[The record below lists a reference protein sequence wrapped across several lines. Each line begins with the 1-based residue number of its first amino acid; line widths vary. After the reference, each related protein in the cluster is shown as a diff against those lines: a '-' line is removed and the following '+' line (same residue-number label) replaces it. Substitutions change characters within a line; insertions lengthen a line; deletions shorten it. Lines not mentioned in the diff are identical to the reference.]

1 MKRQLICLLSLLLL
15 SGATTATVAK
25 GKKSKKKAQTTAPAA
40 PAKKQSDYDKLFKDK
55 KVKTSKGGMMTLH
68 LVDDQLLVELPLKT
82 LGRDMMLMSSVA
94 EITDHTDSYV
104 GLSPLRPLQVKFDTI
119 NRSVV
124 LRRDRSQSVVG
135 DNSEGIRR
143 ALEQS
148 NMPAILGSYKIKAFN
163 ADSTAVVFDMTDL
176 FIGDESLLT
185 AIDPRSE
192 TKLVLRGIS
201 FNQKKDRS
209 MLVDVAAFDDNA
221 NITSY
226 ITYDSKIGKTYN
238 KVTTAKLVRSL
249 TLLPETPMRP
259 RLADFRLP
267 LNVLGK
273 YNYHSGYKL
282 MDPVYFA
289 TRWRMEPSDQAA
301 YDRGET
307 VEPKEPI
314 VFYIDTT
321 FTAQM
326 SGAITKGILEWNK
339 CFEAIGFKDAI
350 RVKPFPTPQEDPQ
363 FSPQNFRYN
372 CINYVPSLAGDSR
385 VRTYVDPRSGEILRT
400 TVMVCHNMVWEMPF
414 EIFVFTAHADPSVRQ
429 RYMPDSTLFEHIK
442 NHFTWL
448 TGVDCF
454 GMSYNL
460 TSSAAFPSDS
470 LRNNPAFTQKY
481 GTTPSMLDIAKY
493 NFIAPIDAVKKGYRI
508 TPTGVGEYDYHVVKC
523 LYKPIPGAKTSEEEL
538 KVVEKWV
545 DATVGNP
552 IYRYENAKDC
562 PDCGANDVGDDD
574 IKNFKYALGNLKYCM
589 ENFDKWISD
598 KDDPEYLYRQG
609 LYNYLYRRYKQL
621 LTQVA
626 ITAYGVKTY
635 ERKAN
640 DPVPNYEF
648 TSYEDQ
654 KEALDILYAHRYM
667 PDWVC
672 RPELVR
678 LMGIQRERIEEH
690 KDYVQLLMTATATR
704 LFVYDGQGEDHFDH
718 KRYIRYM
725 FDKLFEKTRKGQ
737 KLADEDFYYQT
748 NFAKTMMASSHV
760 IDRNAKFKNRGGASS
775 TLAAQI
781 ADDPSIFDFSDPEAC
796 MKAADE
802 LPLLYPVNDVNFGRD
817 EVSAQYGALKYWPV
831 LNTQSTRQLYFGILK
846 ELRNVVKPYINTS
859 DRRTREHYRFI
870 YESINRLID

>member
-1 MKRQLICLLSLLLL
+1 MKRYLICLLSLLLL
-15 SGATTATVAK
+15 SGVSTATFAK
-25 GKKSKKKAQTTAPAA
+25 GKKSKKKAQTTTAAA
-40 PAKKQSDYDKLFKDK
+40 PAKKQSEYDKLFKDK
-55 KVKTSKGGMMTLH
+55 QVKTSKGGIMTLH
-68 LVDDQLLVELPLKT
+68 IVDDKLFVELPLKM
-82 LGRDMMLMSSVA
+82 LNRDMMLMSSVA

-119 NRSVV
+119 NRTVL
-124 LRRDRSQSVVG
+124 LRRDRSQSVVA
-135 DNSEGIRR
+135 DNGEEIRR
-143 ALEQS
+143 ALAQS

-176 FIGDESLLT
+176 FIGNESLLT

-192 TKLVLRGIS
+192 TKLVLRGVS

-209 MLVDVAAFDDNA
+209 MLTDVAAFDDNA
-221 NITSY
+221 TVTSY

-249 TLLPETPMRP
+249 ALLPETPMRP

-273 YNYHSGYKL
+273 YNYHSDYKL

-301 YDRGET
+301 YDRGEA
-307 VEPKEPI
+307 VEPKAPV

-326 SGAITKGILEWNK
+326 SAAITKGILEWNK
-339 CFEAIGFKDAI
+339 CFEAIGFKNAI
-350 RVKPFPTPQEDPQ
+350 RVRPFPTPDEDPQ

-372 CINYVPSLAGDSR
+372 CINYVPSLTGDTR

-400 TVMVCHNMVWEMPF
+400 TVMVCHNMTWEMPF

-460 TSSAAFPSDS
+460 TSSAAFSSDS
-470 LRNNPAFTQKY
+470 LRHNAAFTQKY

-493 NFIAPIDAVKKGYRI
+493 NFIAPIDAVKKGFRI
-508 TPTGVGEYDYHVVKC
+508 TPVGVGEYDYHVVKC
-523 LYKPIPGAKTSEEEL
+523 LYKPVPEAKTSEEEL
-538 KVVEKWV
+538 KVIEKWV

-552 IYRYENAKDC
+552 VYRYENAKDC

-598 KDDPEYLYRQG
+598 EDDPEYLYRNG
-609 LYNYLYRRYKQL
+609 IYNYLYRRYKQL

-640 DPVPNYEF
+640 DPVPSYEF
-648 TSYEDQ
+648 TPYAEQ
-654 KEALDILYAHRYM
+654 KEALDILYANRYM
-667 PDWVC
+667 PDWVQ

-690 KDYVQLLMTATATR
+690 KDYLSLLMNATATR
-704 LFVYDGQGEDHFDH
+704 LFIYEGQGKDHFDH

-737 KLADEDFYYQT
+737 KLSDEDFYYQT
-748 NFAKTMMASSHV
+748 NFAKTMMASSKIV
-760 IDRNAKFKNRGGASS
+760 DRKAKYRDGSASA
-775 TLAAQI
+775 LAAQI
-781 ADDPSIFDFSDPEAC
+781 AGDPKVLDFSDPEAC
-796 MKAADE
+796 MKTVE
-802 LPLLYPVNDVNFGRD
+802 EMPLLYSMNDVDFGRD
-817 EVSAQYGALKYWPV
+817 EVSAQYGALKKWPV
-831 LNTQSTRQLYFGILK
+831 INTQSTRQLYYGILK
-846 ELRNVVKPYINTS
+846 ELRQVVKPYINSS

>member
-25 GKKSKKKAQTTAPAA
+25 DKKSKKKGQTTATAA
-40 PAKKQSDYDKLFKDK
+40 PAKKQSEYDKLFKDK
-55 KVKTSKGGMMTLH
+55 KVKTSRGGMMTLH
-68 LVDDQLLVELPLKT
+68 MVDDQLLVELPLKM
-82 LGRDMMLMSSVA
+82 LNRDMMLMSSVA

-135 DNSEGIRR
+135 DNSEGVRR

-209 MLVDVAAFDDNA
+209 MLTDVAAFEDNA
-221 NITSY
+221 NVTSY

-249 TLLPETPMRP
+249 ALLPETPMRP

-273 YNYHSGYKL
+273 YNYRSDYKL
-282 MDPVYFA
+282 LDPVYYA

-301 YDRGET
+301 YDRGEA
-307 VEPKEPI
+307 VEPKEPV

-326 SGAITKGILEWNK
+326 SAAITKGILEWNK

-372 CINYVPSLAGDSR
+372 CINYVPSLTGDAR

-508 TPTGVGEYDYHVVKC
+508 TPKGVGEYDYHVVKC

-538 KVVEKWV
+538 KVIEKWV

-574 IKNFKYALGNLKYCM
+574 IKNFKYALDNLKYCM
-589 ENFDKWISD
+589 ENFDTWITD

-648 TSYEDQ
+648 TSYKDQ

-672 RPELVR
+672 RPELVS

-704 LFVYDGQGEDHFDH
+704 LFVYEGQGKDHFDH
-718 KRYIRYM
+718 QRYIRYM

-737 KLADEDFYYQT
+737 RLADEDFYYQM
-748 NFAKTMMASSHV
+748 NFAKTMMASSKIV
-760 IDRNAKFKNRGGASS
+760 DRKAKYQKGSASAL
-775 TLAAQI
+775 TAWI
-781 ADDPSIFDFSDPEAC
+781 VDDPKVLDFSDPEAC
-796 MKAADE
+796 MKAVE
-802 LPLLYPVNDVNFGRD
+802 EMPLLYTVDDVNFGRD

-846 ELRNVVKPYINTS
+846 ELRGVVKPYINSS

-870 YESINRLID
+870 YESINRLLD

>member
-1 MKRQLICLLSLLLL
+1 MKRYLIYLLSLLLL
-15 SGATTATVAK
+15 SGVSTATFAK
-25 GKKSKKKAQTTAPAA
+25 GKKSKKKAQTTTAAA
-40 PAKKQSDYDKLFKDK
+40 PAKKQSEYDKLFKDK
-55 KVKTSKGGMMTLH
+55 QVKTSKGGIMTLH
-68 LVDDQLLVELPLKT
+68 IVDDKLLVELPLKM
-82 LGRDMMLMSSVA
+82 LNRDMMLMSSVA

-119 NRSVV
+119 NRTVL
-124 LRRDRSQSVVG
+124 LRRDRSQSVVA
-135 DNSEGIRR
+135 DNGAEIRR
-143 ALEQS
+143 ALAQS

-176 FIGDESLLT
+176 FIGGESLLT

-192 TKLVLRGIS
+192 TKLVLRGVS

-209 MLVDVAAFDDNA
+209 MLTDVAAFDDNA
-221 NITSY
+221 TVTSY

-249 TLLPETPMRP
+249 ALLPETPMRP

-273 YNYHSGYKL
+273 YNYHSDYKL

-301 YDRGET
+301 YDRGEA
-307 VEPKEPI
+307 VEPKAPV

-326 SGAITKGILEWNK
+326 SAAITKGILEWNK
-339 CFEAIGFKDAI
+339 CFEAIGFKNAI
-350 RVKPFPTPQEDPQ
+350 RVRPFPTPEEDPQ

-372 CINYVPSLAGDSR
+372 CINYVPSLTGDTR

-400 TVMVCHNMVWEMPF
+400 TVMVCHNMTWEMPF

-460 TSSAAFPSDS
+460 TSSAAFSSDS
-470 LRNNPAFTQKY
+470 LRHNAAFTQKY

-493 NFIAPIDAVKKGYRI
+493 NFIAPIDAVKKGFRI
-508 TPTGVGEYDYHVVKC
+508 TPVGVGEYDYHVVKC
-523 LYKPIPGAKTSEEEL
+523 LYKPVPEAKTSEEEL
-538 KVVEKWV
+538 KVIEKWV

-552 IYRYENAKDC
+552 VYRYENAKDC

-598 KDDPEYLYRQG
+598 EDDPEYLYRNG
-609 LYNYLYRRYKQL
+609 IYNYLYRRYKQL

-640 DPVPNYEF
+640 DPVPSYEF
-648 TSYEDQ
+648 TPYAEQ
-654 KEALDILYAHRYM
+654 KEALDILYANRYM
-667 PDWVC
+667 PDWVQ

-690 KDYVQLLMTATATR
+690 KDYLSLLMNATATR
-704 LFVYDGQGEDHFDH
+704 LFIYEGQGKDHFDH

-737 KLADEDFYYQT
+737 KLTDEDFYYQT
-748 NFAKTMMASSHV
+748 NFAKTMMASSKIV
-760 IDRNAKFKNRGGASS
+760 DRKAKYRDGSASA
-775 TLAAQI
+775 LAAQI
-781 ADDPSIFDFSDPEAC
+781 AGDPKVLDFSDPEAC
-796 MKAADE
+796 MKTVE
-802 LPLLYPVNDVNFGRD
+802 EMPLLYSTNGVDFGRD
-817 EVSAQYGALKYWPV
+817 EVGAQYGALKYWPV
-831 LNTQSTRQLYFGILK
+831 INTQSTRQLYYGILK
-846 ELRNVVKPYINTS
+846 ELRQVVKPYINS
-859 DRRTREHYRFI
+859 GDRRTREHYRFI
-870 YESINRLID
+870 YESISRLID

>member
-1 MKRQLICLLSLLLL
+1 MKRYLICLLSLLLL
-15 SGATTATVAK
+15 SGVSTATFAK
-25 GKKSKKKAQTTAPAA
+25 GKKSKKKAQTTTTAA
-40 PAKKQSDYDKLFKDK
+40 PAKKQSEYDKLFKDK
-55 KVKTSKGGMMTLH
+55 QVKTSKGGIMTLH
-68 LVDDQLLVELPLKT
+68 IVDDKLFVELPLKM
-82 LGRDMMLMSSVA
+82 LNRDMMLMSSVA

-119 NRSVV
+119 NRTVL
-124 LRRDRSQSVVG
+124 LRRDRSQSVVA
-135 DNSEGIRR
+135 DNGAEIRR
-143 ALEQS
+143 ALAQS

-176 FIGDESLLT
+176 FIGNESLLT

-192 TKLVLRGIS
+192 TKLVLRGVS

-209 MLVDVAAFDDNA
+209 MLTDVAAFDDNA
-221 NITSY
+221 TVTSY

-249 TLLPETPMRP
+249 ALLPETPMRP

-273 YNYHSGYKL
+273 YNYHSDYKL

-301 YDRGET
+301 YDRGEA
-307 VEPKEPI
+307 VEPKAPV

-326 SGAITKGILEWNK
+326 SAAITKGILEWNK
-339 CFEAIGFKDAI
+339 CFEAIGFKNAI
-350 RVKPFPTPQEDPQ
+350 RVRPFPTPDEDPQ

-372 CINYVPSLAGDSR
+372 CINYVPSLTGDTR

-400 TVMVCHNMVWEMPF
+400 TVMVCHNMTWEMPF

-460 TSSAAFPSDS
+460 TSSAAFSSDS
-470 LRNNPAFTQKY
+470 LRHNAAFTRKY

-493 NFIAPIDAVKKGYRI
+493 NFIAPIDAVKKGFRI
-508 TPTGVGEYDYHVVKC
+508 TPVGVGEYDYHVVKC
-523 LYKPIPGAKTSEEEL
+523 LYKPVPEAKTSEEEL
-538 KVVEKWV
+538 KVIEKWV

-552 IYRYENAKDC
+552 VYRYENAKDC

-574 IKNFKYALGNLKYCM
+574 IKNFKYALGNLQYCM

-598 KDDPEYLYRQG
+598 EDDPEYLYRNG
-609 LYNYLYRRYKQL
+609 IYNYLYRRYKQL

-635 ERKAN
+635 ERKAD
-640 DPVPNYEF
+640 DPVPSYEF
-648 TSYEDQ
+648 TPYAEQ
-654 KEALDILYAHRYM
+654 KEALDILYANRYM
-667 PDWVC
+667 PDWVQ

-690 KDYVQLLMTATATR
+690 KDYLSLLMNATATR
-704 LFVYDGQGEDHFDH
+704 LFIYEGQGKDHFDH

-737 KLADEDFYYQT
+737 KLSDEDFYYQT
-748 NFAKTMMASSHV
+748 NFAKTMMASSKIV
-760 IDRNAKFKNRGGASS
+760 DRKAKYRDGSASA
-775 TLAAQI
+775 LAAQI
-781 ADDPSIFDFSDPEAC
+781 AGDPKVFDFSDPEAC
-796 MKAADE
+796 MKTVE
-802 LPLLYPVNDVNFGRD
+802 EMPLLYSMNDVDFGRD
-817 EVSAQYGALKYWPV
+817 EVSAQYGALKKWPV
-831 LNTQSTRQLYFGILK
+831 INTQSTRQLYYGILK
-846 ELRNVVKPYINTS
+846 ELRQVVKPYINSS

>member
-1 MKRQLICLLSLLLL
+1 MKRYLICLLSLLLL
-15 SGATTATVAK
+15 SGVSTATFAK
-25 GKKSKKKAQTTAPAA
+25 GKKSKKKAQTTTAAA
-40 PAKKQSDYDKLFKDK
+40 PAKKQSEYDKLFKDK
-55 KVKTSKGGMMTLH
+55 QVKTSKGGIMTLH
-68 LVDDQLLVELPLKT
+68 IVDDKLFVELPLKM
-82 LGRDMMLMSSVA
+82 LNRDMMLMSSVA

-119 NRSVV
+119 NRTVL
-124 LRRDRSQSVVG
+124 LRRDRSQSVVA
-135 DNSEGIRR
+135 DNGAEIRR
-143 ALEQS
+143 ALAQS

-176 FIGDESLLT
+176 FIGNESLLT

-192 TKLVLRGIS
+192 TKLVLRGVS

-209 MLVDVAAFDDNA
+209 MLTDVAAFDDNA
-221 NITSY
+221 TVTSY

-249 TLLPETPMRP
+249 ALLPETPMRP

-273 YNYHSGYKL
+273 YNYHSDYKL

-301 YDRGET
+301 YDRGEA
-307 VEPKEPI
+307 VEPKAPV

-326 SGAITKGILEWNK
+326 SAAITKGILEWNK
-339 CFEAIGFKDAI
+339 CFEAIGFKNAI
-350 RVKPFPTPQEDPQ
+350 RVRPFPTPDEDPQ

-372 CINYVPSLAGDSR
+372 CINYVPSLTGDTR

-400 TVMVCHNMVWEMPF
+400 TVMVCHNMTWEMPF

-460 TSSAAFPSDS
+460 TSSAAFSSDS
-470 LRNNPAFTQKY
+470 LRHNAAFTQKY

-493 NFIAPIDAVKKGYRI
+493 NFIAPIDAVKKGFRI
-508 TPTGVGEYDYHVVKC
+508 TPVGVGEYDYHVVKC
-523 LYKPIPGAKTSEEEL
+523 LYKPVPEAKTSEEEL
-538 KVVEKWV
+538 KVIEKWV

-552 IYRYENAKDC
+552 VYRYENAKDC

-574 IKNFKYALGNLKYCM
+574 IKNFKYALGNLQYCM

-598 KDDPEYLYRQG
+598 EDDPEYLYRNG
-609 LYNYLYRRYKQL
+609 IYNYLYRRYKQL

-640 DPVPNYEF
+640 DPVPSYEF
-648 TSYEDQ
+648 TPYAEQ
-654 KEALDILYAHRYM
+654 KEALDILYANRYM
-667 PDWVC
+667 PDWVQ

-690 KDYVQLLMTATATR
+690 KDYLSLLMNATATR
-704 LFVYDGQGEDHFDH
+704 LFIYEGQGKDHFDH

-737 KLADEDFYYQT
+737 KLSDEDFYYQT
-748 NFAKTMMASSHV
+748 NFAKTMMASSKIV
-760 IDRNAKFKNRGGASS
+760 DRKAKYRDGSASA
-775 TLAAQI
+775 LAAPI
-781 ADDPSIFDFSDPEAC
+781 AGDPKVLDFSDPEAC
-796 MKAADE
+796 MKTVE
-802 LPLLYPVNDVNFGRD
+802 EMPLLYSMNDVDFGRD
-817 EVSAQYGALKYWPV
+817 EVSAQYGALKKWPV
-831 LNTQSTRQLYFGILK
+831 INTQSTRQLYYGILK
-846 ELRNVVKPYINTS
+846 ELRQVVKPYINSS

>member
-1 MKRQLICLLSLLLL
+1 MKRYLICLLSLLLL
-15 SGATTATVAK
+15 SGVSTATFAK
-25 GKKSKKKAQTTAPAA
+25 GKKSKKKAQTTTAAA
-40 PAKKQSDYDKLFKDK
+40 PAKKQSEYDKLFKDK
-55 KVKTSKGGMMTLH
+55 QVKTSKGGIMTLH
-68 LVDDQLLVELPLKT
+68 IVDDKLLVELPLKM
-82 LGRDMMLMSSVA
+82 LNRDMMLMSSVA

-119 NRSVV
+119 NRTVL
-124 LRRDRSQSVVG
+124 LRRDRNQSVVA
-135 DNSEGIRR
+135 DNGAEIRR
-143 ALEQS
+143 ALAQS

-176 FIGDESLLT
+176 FIGGESLLT

-192 TKLVLRGIS
+192 TKLVLRGVS

-209 MLVDVAAFDDNA
+209 MLTDVAAFDDNA
-221 NITSY
+221 TVTSY

-249 TLLPETPMRP
+249 ALLPETPMRP

-273 YNYHSGYKL
+273 YNYHSDYKL

-301 YDRGET
+301 YDRGEA
-307 VEPKEPI
+307 VEPKAPV

-326 SGAITKGILEWNK
+326 SAAITKGILEWNK
-339 CFEAIGFKDAI
+339 CFEAIGFKNAI
-350 RVKPFPTPQEDPQ
+350 RVRPFPTPEEDPQ

-372 CINYVPSLAGDSR
+372 CINYVPSLTGDTR

-400 TVMVCHNMVWEMPF
+400 TVMVCHNMTWEMPF

-460 TSSAAFPSDS
+460 TSSAAFSSDS
-470 LRNNPAFTQKY
+470 LRHNAAFTRKY

-493 NFIAPIDAVKKGYRI
+493 NFIAPIDAVKKGFRI
-508 TPTGVGEYDYHVVKC
+508 TPVGVGEYDYHVVKC
-523 LYKPIPGAKTSEEEL
+523 LYKPVPEAKTSEEEL
-538 KVVEKWV
+538 KVIEKWV

-552 IYRYENAKDC
+552 VYRYENAKDC

-574 IKNFKYALGNLKYCM
+574 IKNFKYALGNLQYCM

-598 KDDPEYLYRQG
+598 EDDPEYLYRNG
-609 LYNYLYRRYKQL
+609 IYNYLYRRYKQL

-640 DPVPNYEF
+640 DPVPSYEF
-648 TSYEDQ
+648 TPYAEQ
-654 KEALDILYAHRYM
+654 KEALDILYANRYM
-667 PDWVC
+667 PDWVQ

-690 KDYVQLLMTATATR
+690 KDYLSLLMNATATR
-704 LFVYDGQGEDHFDH
+704 LFIYEGQGKDHFDH

-737 KLADEDFYYQT
+737 KLSDEDFYYQT
-748 NFAKTMMASSHV
+748 NFAKTMMASSKIV
-760 IDRNAKFKNRGGASS
+760 DRKAKYRDGSASA
-775 TLAAQI
+775 LAAQI
-781 ADDPSIFDFSDPEAC
+781 AGDPKVLDFSDPEAC
-796 MKAADE
+796 MKTVE
-802 LPLLYPVNDVNFGRD
+802 EMPLLYSMNDVDFGRD
-817 EVSAQYGALKYWPV
+817 EVSAQYGALKKWPV
-831 LNTQSTRQLYFGILK
+831 INTQSTRQLYYGILK
-846 ELRNVVKPYINTS
+846 ELRQVVKPYINSS